1 MKWNEKYDLIVIIF
15 FTNEDLKM
23 FSDIMS
29 IQLLK
34 HFVQTFPFGDSFSLQ
49 ISAYGEWQRDLVT
62 SRDKSTGKTCLQH

>member
-1 MKWNEKYDLIVIIF
+1 
-15 FTNEDLKM
+15 M